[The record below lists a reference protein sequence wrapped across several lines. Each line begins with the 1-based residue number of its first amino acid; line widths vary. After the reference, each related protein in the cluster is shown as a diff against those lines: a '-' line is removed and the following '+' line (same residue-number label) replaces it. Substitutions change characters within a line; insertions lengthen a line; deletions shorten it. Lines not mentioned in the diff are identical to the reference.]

1 MTAAADSERPIKTVL
16 VANRSE
22 IALRVVR
29 ACRELGLRSVVV
41 YSTAD
46 AESIPVRLADD
57 AVCIGPPEPGRSY
70 LNIPN
75 VIGAALRTGADAIH
89 PGYGFLS
96 ENADFASVCA
106 EEGLIFVGPSPETMA
121 SLADKAVTR
130 ALMSKAG
137 LPLLPGTTATLT
149 GAAEAEEIA
158 ERIGY
163 PVILKA
169 AAGGG
174 GRGMR
179 VVRAREEIEDAYRR
193 TQTEASLAF
202 GDGSLYLERYLEGAR
217 HIEVQVLADRYG
229 NTVHLGER
237 DCSVQ
242 RRHQK
247 LLEESP
253 SPALDD
259 ATRAAI
265 GAAAVAGARSVGYE
279 GAGTMEFLLD
289 RDGGFWFMEMNARL
303 QVEHPVTEMV
313 SGVDLVAEQLRIA
326 QGRPLRI
333 RQSDIEFRGHAIEC
347 RINAEDPE
355 RDFAPSTGRVTAYR
369 PPAGPWVRVDSHL
382 EEGMTVSPYYD
393 ALLAKVIVW
402 AADRPAAIDR
412 MSRALDELVLTG
424 PGLTTCAGFHRDAI
438 LADPE
443 FRSGDFDLDFVNRTS
458 RTHQE
463 RT

>member
-1 MTAAADSERPIKTVL
+1 MTEIKTVL
-16 VANRSE
+16 VANRGE

-46 AESIPVRLADD
+46 ADSLPVRMADD
-57 AVCIGPPEPGRSY
+57 AVCVGPPEPGRSY

-75 VIGAALRTGADAIH
+75 IIGAARRTGADAIH

-96 ENADFASVCA
+96 ENPDFAAVCA
-106 EEGLIFVGPSPETMA
+106 EEGLIFVGPGAEVMA

-130 ALMSKAG
+130 ALMSAAG
-137 LPLLPGTTATLT
+137 LPLLPGTQ
-149 GAAEAEEIA
+149 AALRNAEEA
-158 ERIGY
+158 ERIAGEVGY

-169 AAGGG
+169 VAGGG

-179 VVRAREEIEDAYRR
+179 VVRDAADLADAYTR
-193 TQTEASLAF
+193 TQAEASLAF
-202 GDGSLYLERYLEGAR
+202 GDGGLYLERYLEGAR
-217 HIEVQVLADRYG
+217 HIEVQILADRFG
-229 NTVHLGER
+229 NVVHLGER

-253 SPALDD
+253 SPALNDEQ
-259 ATRAAI
+259 RAAI

-303 QVEHPVTEMV
+303 QVEHPVTELV

-326 QGRPLRI
+326 QGEPLRI
-333 RQSDIEFRGHAIEC
+333 AQSDIVFRGHAIEC
-347 RINAEDPE
+347 RINAEDPA
-355 RDFAPSTGRVTAYR
+355 RDFAPSTGRIESYR

-382 EEGMTVSPYYD
+382 EPGMSVSPYYD

-402 AADRPAAIDR
+402 AEDRIGAIER
-412 MSRALDELVLTG
+412 MRRALDELVLAG
-424 PGLTTCAGFHRDAI
+424 PGLTTCAAYHRDAI
-438 LADPE
+438 LANPE
-443 FRSGDFDLDFVNRTS
+443 FRSGTFDLDLVNTI
-458 RTHQE
+458 H
-463 RT
+463 

>member
-1 MTAAADSERPIKTVL
+1 MTEIKTVL
-16 VANRSE
+16 VANRGE

-46 AESIPVRLADD
+46 ADSIPVRMADD

-96 ENADFASVCA
+96 ENPDFAAVCA
-106 EEGLIFVGPSPETMA
+106 EEGLVFVGPSSEVMS

-130 ALMSKAG
+130 ALMSAAG
-137 LPLLPGTTATLT
+137 LPLLPGTQ
-149 GAAEAEEIA
+149 AALRNAEEA
-158 ERIGY
+158 ERIAGEVGY

-169 AAGGG
+169 VAGGG

-179 VVRAREEIEDAYRR
+179 VVREPGELAEAYSR
-193 TQTEASLAF
+193 TQAEASLAF
-202 GDGSLYLERYLEGAR
+202 GDGGLYLERYLEGAR
-217 HIEVQVLADRYG
+217 HIEVQILADRFG
-229 NTVHLGER
+229 NVVHLGER

-253 SPALDD
+253 SPALNDEQ
-259 ATRAAI
+259 RAAI

-326 QGRPLRI
+326 QGEPLRI
-333 RQSDIEFRGHAIEC
+333 RQSDIVLRGHAIEC
-347 RINAEDPE
+347 RINAENPE
-355 RDFAPSTGRVTAYR
+355 RDFAPSTGRIARYR

-382 EEGMTVSPYYD
+382 EEGMSVSPYYD

-402 AADRPAAIDR
+402 ADDRLGAIER
-412 MSRALDELVLTG
+412 MRRALDELVLEG
-424 PGLTTCAGFHRDAI
+424 PGLTTCAAFHRDAI
-438 LADPE
+438 LSNPE
-443 FRSGDFDLDFVNRTS
+443 FRSGNFDLDLVHTI
-458 RTHQE
+458 H
-463 RT
+463 

>member
-1 MTAAADSERPIKTVL
+1 MSPVTDPERPIKTVL
-16 VANRSE
+16 VANRGE

-29 ACRELGLRSVVV
+29 ACRELELRSVVV

-46 AESIPVRLADD
+46 ADSIAMQLADD

-75 VIGAALRTGADAIH
+75 VIGAALRTGADAVH

-106 EEGLIFVGPSPETMA
+106 EENLIFVGPSPETMTA
-121 SLADKAVTR
+121 LADKAVTR
-130 ALMSKAG
+130 ALMSAAG
-137 LPLLPGTTATLT
+137 LPLLPGTTSVLT
-149 GAAEAEEIA
+149 GAEEAERVA
-158 ERIGY
+158 EEIGY

-179 VVRAREEIEDAYRR
+179 VVRERAEIEDAYRR
-193 TQTEASLAF
+193 TQTEAALAF
-202 GDGSLYLERYLEGAR
+202 GDGSLYIERYLEGAR
-217 HIEVQVLADRYG
+217 HIEVQILGDRHG
-229 NTVHLGER
+229 NIVHLGER

-313 SGVDLVAEQLRIA
+313 CAIDLVAEQLRIA
-326 QGRPLRI
+326 QGQPLSFG
-333 RQSDIEFRGHAIEC
+333 QSDVVVRGHAIEC
-347 RINAEDPE
+347 RINAEDPA
-355 RDFAPSTGRVTAYR
+355 RDFAPTTGRVTRYR

-382 EEGMTVSPYYD
+382 EPGVTVSPYYD

-412 MSRALDELVLTG
+412 MIRALDELVLEG
-424 PGLTTCAGFHRDAI
+424 HGLTTSASFHTDI
-438 LADPE
+438 LSRPE
-443 FRSGDFDLDFVNRTS
+443 FRSGDFDLDLVATTQRT
-458 RTHQE
+458 RLEHP
-463 RT
+463 